1 MTIDPK
7 HLQARKQAGQTAAP
21 ARQSSRET
29 NAMRLCSGFEIR
41 QRVGTPGGLGL
52 RPASAGPAA
61 TAPRP
66 AVSAQNTIL
75 VVDDHQGV
83 REMFARSLR
92 ELGYHVLEAEG
103 PLQAQRLAATP
114 RKIDLLLT
122 DFRMPDMN
130 GVQLARW
137 FHGTV
142 RLCKVLLVSTASG
155 EVKSYLTAL
164 DDLVLMQK
172 KEAFGRLAGIVHE
185 LLDGMAARSMP
196 ADSDCLRRGPSF
208 PANREQ
214 FGSFPNHVR
223 LGNGQE
229 PNVRREIP

>member
-1 MTIDPK
+1 
-7 HLQARKQAGQTAAP
+7 
-21 ARQSSRET
+21 
-29 NAMRLCSGFEIR
+29 
-41 QRVGTPGGLGL
+41 
-52 RPASAGPAA
+52 
-61 TAPRP
+61 
-66 AVSAQNTIL
+66 
-75 VVDDHQGV
+75 
-83 REMFARSLR
+83 
-92 ELGYHVLEAEG
+92 
-103 PLQAQRLAATP
+103 
-114 RKIDLLLT
+114 
-122 DFRMPDMN
+122 
-130 GVQLARW
+130 
-137 FHGTV
+137 
-142 RLCKVLLVSTASG
+142 LCKVLLVSTASG

-164 DDLVLMQK
+164 DDLVLMQT